1 MSVKNITKGEDGVT
15 YILPVIVN
23 STDIEKISSSSVT
36 YIVVRKP
43 IIIDK
48 VYRINPGWLD
58 VRLPTAYK
66 TMGSVTY
73 EALVY
78 AERWKNLGTI
88 MGNEG
93 TLIMRTGD
101 LNHPDNELQMAGSV
115 ALQMPDVSIFLL
127 N

>member
-1 MSVKNITKGEDGVT
+1 TIKAGELYADPCGLSVKNITKGEDGVT

-73 EALVY
+73 EAL
-78 AERWKNLGTI
+78 
-88 MGNEG
+88 
-93 TLIMRTGD
+93 
-101 LNHPDNELQMAGSV
+101 
-115 ALQMPDVSIFLL
+115 
-127 N
+127 